1 MTQAVKDHETLYKLI
16 ISQLRYDG
24 LDLVASSLARCV
36 NLDELPLAPCAR
48 LLEVVKLG
56 LAEEK
61 AGKEPDLMK
70 LPGLTPTVQPELIG
84 LETSVKMGLDLE
96 YEKDEYGTSPPVTQ
110 YETHYVT
117 AHKGP
122 VTSAAFT
129 ADGRLCSTGSVDTS
143 IKIIDISRMLAKAA
157 QSQAERQA
165 EREADDGGGMK
176 NHPVIRTMYDHDLT
190 VNAVKFHPHS
200 TILISGGEDRKVNLF
215 DYTKSTVKKAYK
227 CIGEVEAVRD
237 ISIHPSGDFLLVAT
251 DHPTVRL
258 YDINTF
264 QCYISP
270 NAEDQHL
277 APLTSVEYCPAANL
291 YATSSKDG
299 SWKLWDGVS
308 NRCVQTYTEAHDT
321 AEVLSVRFTKNSKFV
336 LTSGRDGT
344 AKLWEL
350 STGRCIN
357 TYGGAVVHN
366 NNHTPAIFN
375 FTEDYVLYPD
385 DKNTS
390 VGCWDSRTGEKLQSL
405 TSGHNNAIR
414 YLVHSSCT
422 PAFLSCS
429 EDYRC
434 RFWYCRGS

>member
-1 MTQAVKDHETLYKLI
+1 MTQAVKDVETLYKLM

-24 LDLVASSLARCV
+24 LELVATSLAKCC
-36 NLDELPLAPCAR
+36 NLDELPLAPCNR

-61 AGKEPDLMK
+61 SGREPDLMK
-70 LPGLTPTVQPELIG
+70 HPGITPTSQPELQG

-96 YEKDEYGTSPPVTQ
+96 YEKDEFGTSPPVTQ
-110 YETHYVT
+110 YETNYVT

-122 VTSAAFT
+122 VTAAAFT
-129 ADGRLCSTGSVDTS
+129 KDGRLCATGSVDTS
-143 IKIIDISRMLAKAA
+143 IKILDISRMLAKAA
-157 QSQAERQA
+157 QSKEERQA
-165 EREADDGGGMK
+165 ERDADDGNSMK
-176 NHPVIRTMYDHDLT
+176 NHPVIRTMYDHESC
-190 VNAVKFHPHS
+190 VNTLQFHPQS
-200 TILISGGEDRKVNLF
+200 TILVSGGEDRRVNFF
-215 DYTKSTVKKAYK
+215 DYTKSTVKKAFK
-227 CIGEVEAVRD
+227 CITEVEPIRD
-237 ISIHPSGDFLLVAT
+237 ISIHPTGEYILVAT
-251 DHPTVRL
+251 DHPTIRL
-258 YDINTF
+258 YDINTS

-270 NAEDQHL
+270 MMDDQHQ

-291 YATSSKDG
+291 YATASLDG

-308 NRCVQTYTEAHDT
+308 NRCVQTYKEAHDT
-321 AEVLSVRFTKNSKFV
+321 AEVVSVRFTKNSKFV

-350 STGRCIN
+350 STGRVIN
-357 TYGGAVVHN
+357 TYGGAVLHN
-366 NNHTPAIFN
+366 SNHCPAVFN
-375 FTEDYVLYPD
+375 FTEDFVLYPD

-390 VGCWDSRTGEKLQSL
+390 IGCWDSRTGEKLQSL
-405 TSGHNNAIR
+405 TSGHNNSIR
-414 YLVHSSCT
+414 HLVHSSCT